1 MHLVTL
7 NIFFSWLFENEIIK
21 TPNFS
26 LTRMFEV
33 STLFNFEFVTDYFT
47 YLLLKIR
54 MLLKK
59 RILYLSPIER
69 KSWLFS
75 TFSWSKKDG
84 LLIRERCIFS
94 FASRFITN
102 WTTPL
107 FLLSLATSMI
117 EATAQ
122 WGQIVF
128 ITGKFEF
135 LQHCN
140 FTRFFL
146 NFD

>member
-1 MHLVTL
+1 MKQPRLPILIWHTCLKYL
-7 NIFFSWLFENEIIK
+7 DI
-21 TPNFS
+21 
-26 LTRMFEV
+26 
-33 STLFNFEFVTDYFT
+33 LFNFEFVTYYFT

-84 LLIRERCIFS
+84 LLISERCIFS

-107 FLLSLATSMI
+107 FFAILGNINDRGHSTMGSNCFYNR
-117 EATAQ
+117 
-122 WGQIVF
+122 QIWIVTPLQF
-128 ITGKFEF
+128 HEIF
-135 LQHCN
+135 LK
-140 FTRFFL
+140 L
-146 NFD
+146 

>member
-1 MHLVTL
+1 MLVWNTYLIEFWICHLLVH
-7 NIFFSWLFENEIIK
+7 I
-21 TPNFS
+21 
-26 LTRMFEV
+26 
-33 STLFNFEFVTDYFT
+33 FNFENKNV
-47 YLLLKIR
+47 I
-54 MLLKK
+54 LKK

-122 WGQIVF
+122 RGQF
-128 ITGKFEF
+128 FSKTGKFE
-135 LQHCN
+135 LLHHCN
-140 FTRFFL
+140 FTRFLKNFNETTKGSFL
-146 NFD
+146 SES